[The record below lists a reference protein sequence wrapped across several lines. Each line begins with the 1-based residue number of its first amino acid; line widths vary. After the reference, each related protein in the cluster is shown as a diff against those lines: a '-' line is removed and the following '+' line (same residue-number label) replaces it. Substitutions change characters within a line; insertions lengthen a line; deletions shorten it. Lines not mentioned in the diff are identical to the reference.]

1 MLQALTIDKF
11 SPVPMYHQL
20 AVELEGHILGGAL
33 LPGTKLE
40 SEPKLASLVGVSLP
54 TIRQAIDQL
63 VKKGLLVRRR
73 GVGSIVV
80 IDACQGDPLA
90 SIYDELQKSG
100 RRPTTK
106 VISFIAQA
114 PGDSPE
120 APAYSFTRTRSSNS
134 EPVALLRNEV
144 FGEVYG
150 LCKENLESRGFQQ
163 ILREANVGLRSNT
176 RQIGAVVATE
186 EEASML
192 GVRPGTALVE
202 IRQQTLDRNAR
213 IISIGHHLCRADAG
227 ILSYTLSAS

>member
-54 TIRQAIDQL
+54 TIRQAID
-63 VKKGLLVRRR
+63 
-73 GVGSIVV
+73 
-80 IDACQGDPLA
+80 ACQGDPLA

-106 VISFIAQA
+106 VISFTAQA